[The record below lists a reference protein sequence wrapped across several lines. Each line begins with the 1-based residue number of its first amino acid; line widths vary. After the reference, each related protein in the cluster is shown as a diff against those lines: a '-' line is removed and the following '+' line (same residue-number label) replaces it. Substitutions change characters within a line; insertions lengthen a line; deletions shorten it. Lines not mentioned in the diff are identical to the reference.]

1 MIKVKVLGKSY
12 GLKFGYG
19 ALRNVCQHYGYNKVS
34 GYDKLVKELKLDK
47 MDDPSF
53 EQLDFIGNLIISG
66 IKSHT
71 PDVQVNSDDVITS
84 VLKSDIDI
92 SIVMRE
98 FSSSLPNNK
107 VEPKK
112 GGK

>member
-1 MIKVKVLGKSY
+1 MQVNISGKKY
-12 GLKFGYG
+12 KLKFGYG
-19 ALRNVCQHYGYNKVS
+19 ALRNVCQHYGYDKVS
-34 GYDKLVKELKLDK
+34 GYDKLVKDLKLDK

-71 PDVQVNSDDVITS
+71 PDVEVNSDDVIDG
-84 VLKSDIDI
+84 VLKSEIDI
-92 SIVMRE
+92 SLVMKE
-98 FSSSLPNNK
+98 FSNSLPTQN
-107 VEPKK
+107 VQPKK